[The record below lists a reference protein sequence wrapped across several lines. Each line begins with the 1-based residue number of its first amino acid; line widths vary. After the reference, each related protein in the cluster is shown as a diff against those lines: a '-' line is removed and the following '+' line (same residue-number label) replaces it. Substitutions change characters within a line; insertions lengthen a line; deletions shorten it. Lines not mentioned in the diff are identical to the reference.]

1 MKAPFDR
8 PHFATGIELDGPYRR
23 TPALHVRV
31 ALAKALASLQANVQA
46 RMQATLQKRT
56 KGTRS

>member
-23 TPALHVRV
+23 TSAQHAQRVRV
-31 ALAKALASLQANVQA
+31 ALAKVLAKVLAAV
-46 RMQATLQKRT
+46 QKRT
-56 KGTRS
+56 KGTHS

>member
-1 MKAPFDR
+1 MNDPINR

-23 TPALHVRV
+23 TPAQHAQRMRVRV
-31 ALAKALASLQANVQA
+31 ANALAKVLASVKAAV
-46 RMQATLQKRT
+46 QKRT